1 MDTLVR
7 GSSAD
12 GGIRIFCAVTTEL
25 VNEAHKIHGTYPV
38 ATAALG
44 RLLTAAALMGANLK
58 NENDSITLQI
68 RGDGPLGALTA
79 VADSRSRVRG
89 CVDNPLVE
97 RPLNAQGKLDV
108 GGGVGQGTLSVITD
122 LGLKEPYIGQV
133 PLVSGEIAEDLT
145 TYFAASEQIPT
156 AVALGVLV
164 DTDNSAIAAGGF
176 IVQMMPGSTDEMAEK
191 LEKTL
196 NSLPSVT
203 SMIHGGMSAEA
214 MLFKVCDGFDMIMDN
229 NAVHPKYECKCSRER
244 MVAAL
249 VSLGRKELEEL
260 IEDQGRAELVCHF
273 CNSKYEF
280 SRAELEELLSMA
292 KLRSNGSGDGQ
303 NET

>member
-7 GSSAD
+7 GSSMD
-12 GGIRIFCAVTTEL
+12 GAIRIFCAVTTDM

-44 RLLTAAALMGANLK
+44 RLLTGAALMGATLK
-58 NENDSITLQI
+58 NESDSITLQV

-79 VADSRSRVRG
+79 VTDSRSHVRG

-97 RPLNAQGKLDV
+97 RPLNAKGKLDV
-108 GGGVGQGTLSVITD
+108 GGGVGHGTLSVIRD

-145 TYFAASEQIPT
+145 AYFASSEQVPT

-164 DTDNSAIAAGGF
+164 DTDNTAIAAGGF
-176 IVQMMPGSTDEMAEK
+176 IVQMMPGSTDEMADK

-196 NSLPSVT
+196 NELPPVTTIAFFPSRVLRVSRASLP
-203 SMIHGGMSAEA
+203 
-214 MLFKVCDGFDMIMDN
+214 
-229 NAVHPKYECKCSRER
+229 
-244 MVAAL
+244 
-249 VSLGRKELEEL
+249 
-260 IEDQGRAELVCHF
+260 
-273 CNSKYEF
+273 
-280 SRAELEELLSMA
+280 
-292 KLRSNGSGDGQ
+292 
-303 NET
+303 